1 VVPLQISNYIMGRN
15 TLPEEGNVSM
25 TKAKDWI
32 KE

>member
-1 VVPLQISNYIMGRN
+1 LMGRN
-15 TLPEEGNVSM
+15 TLPEEGNISM